1 MRISSAPGRPPTGIR
16 KEVLQAPLDPDDA
29 DLLDKAAAELGRT
42 KADLGRA
49 LIKGEMGWGDISKAA
64 KKGKR

>member
-1 MRISSAPGRPPTGIR
+1 M
-16 KEVLQAPLDPDDA
+16 LQAPLDPDDA